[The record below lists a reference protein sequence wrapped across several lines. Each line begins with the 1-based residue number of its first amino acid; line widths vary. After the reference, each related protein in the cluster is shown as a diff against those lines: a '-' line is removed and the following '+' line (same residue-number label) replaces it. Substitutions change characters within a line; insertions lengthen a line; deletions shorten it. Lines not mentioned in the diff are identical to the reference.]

1 MPGKLNTNQLLKS
14 AGLFTWVCVGL
25 ALVMAPQLGNEAM
38 PASQYAIWALAQLA
52 FGVAYWVLS
61 NSILRRPARTRLHL
75 LLLGLMTV
83 SALEISGISS
93 SGLGGIL
100 LVVVAGVLPWA
111 LPLAWGVTWLLAQN
125 LLLAWTVG
133 QIPEVSWEQAV
144 LLGGLYLGYS
154 SFTFVIS
161 LVARR
166 QSSARDELRKVN
178 SELRATQALLAESTR
193 IAERVRISRELH
205 DLVGHHLTAL
215 SLNLE
220 VASHL
225 VTGKAVEHVAQ
236 AQTVAKLL
244 LSDVREV
251 VGAMRGGDSINLTEA
266 LLRLSEGVPK
276 PLIHLDIPELLTV
289 EDPQRAQVVLRCA
302 QEIITNTVKH
312 ADAENLW
319 LSISQ
324 DDEGLEIVA
333 RDDGCGAHQ
342 VDAGNG
348 LLGMGE
354 RVRQLGGDLSVN
366 SRPGAGF
373 SLNAWLP
380 REAII

>member
-1 MPGKLNTNQLLKS
+1 MPGKLNTNQLLRF

-25 ALVMAPQLGNEAM
+25 ALVMAPKLGNEVMAT
-38 PASQYAIWALAQLA
+38 SRYVLWAVAQLA
-52 FGVAYWVLS
+52 FGIAYWVLS
-61 NSILRRPARTRLHL
+61 NSIQRRPARTRLHL
-75 LLLGLMTV
+75 LLLGLMTI
-83 SALEISGISS
+83 SALEISGVSS

-111 LPLAWGVTWLLAQN
+111 LPLAWGVSWLLAQN
-125 LLLAWTVG
+125 LLLAWTAG
-133 QIPEVSWEQAV
+133 QIPGVSWEQAV

-166 QSSARDELRKVN
+166 QSYARDELRKVN

-225 VTGKAVEHVAQ
+225 VSGKAVEHVAQ

-251 VGAMRGGDSINLTEA
+251 VGAMRGGDSIDLTEA

-276 PLIHLDIPELLTV
+276 PQIHLDIPELLTV
-289 EDPQRAQVVLRCA
+289 DDPQRAQVVLRCA

-319 LSISQ
+319 LSIQ
-324 DDEGLEIVA
+324 QNDDGLEIVA
-333 RDDGCGAHQ
+333 RDDGCGAQQ

>member
-1 MPGKLNTNQLLKS
+1 MSRILNTNQLLRF
-14 AGLFTWVCVGL
+14 AGLFTWVCVGF
-25 ALVMAPQLGNEAM
+25 ALVMAPQLGGGDM
-38 PASQYAIWALAQLA
+38 PRGRYLLWGIAQLT
-52 FGVAYWVLS
+52 FGVAYWILS
-61 NSILRRPARTRLHL
+61 NSIQRRPARTRLHL
-75 LLLGLMTV
+75 LLLALMSI
-83 SALEISGISS
+83 SALEISGVSS

-111 LPLAWGVTWLLAQN
+111 LPLSWGVAWLLIQN

-133 QIPEVSWEQAV
+133 QIPDVTMEQAI

-166 QSSARDELRKVN
+166 QSYARDELRKVN

-225 VTGKAVEHVAQ
+225 VTGKAVDHVTQ

-266 LLRLSEGVPK
+266 LMRLSEGVPK
-276 PLIHLDIPELLTV
+276 PIIHLDIPEQLNV
-289 EDPQRAQVVLRCA
+289 DDPQRAQVVLRCA

-324 DDEGLEIVA
+324 DESGLTITA
-333 RDDGCGAHQ
+333 RDDGRGTQ
-342 VDAGNG
+342 RVNEGNG
-348 LLGMGE
+348 LTGMGE
-354 RVRQLGGDLSVN
+354 RVRQLGGNLSVK